1 MAAQGP
7 SLNKLTADVSSG
19 WLGKVWCGGPCFHKL
34 KIVQTL
40 FIKQMAF
47 VSLVPRLFGGVMA
60 DNIVYPKF
68 SKSIILIKKS

>member
-40 FIKQMAF
+40 FIKRIPLACI
-47 VSLVPRLFGGVMA
+47 SNKGGKLML
-60 DNIVYPKF
+60 KHF
-68 SKSIILIKKS
+68 